1 MVGSPR
7 SLVKENEWRYA
18 LSVTEKLYYDDS
30 ALLEFDARVLEIET
44 RDGRSAVLL
53 DRTCFYPGG
62 GGQPCDLGTL
72 SGARVLA
79 VEHRGEDII
88 HRVEPALGPEML
100 HSAVHGSVD
109 GNRRRDFMEQ
119 HTGQHIFSQALLR
132 AGKLETVSVHFG
144 DDDTTIELK
153 ADAVTE
159 DTLRAAEDLAN
170 AVIKENRRVLLHEID
185 PSEVSKFPLRRTPPD
200 AGRLRI
206 LEIENWD
213 FAACGGVHLAST
225 GGVFLVK
232 AVAQEK
238 IRGRV
243 RIHAMMGKRAL
254 EDYGRKVSLVQGL
267 TRTLTCGEADIPDRV
282 AELLKR
288 EKESTRELG
297 RLRVA
302 QAAVDADASLPGAP
316 LVGGG
321 VFITRVFDAAGGDYL
336 KAFAERVIAA
346 PGRICIAMDRGTD
359 GFQWIAAHSLGESLD
374 LAQIVPAFFEIAG
387 AKGGGRGARMQGVGA
402 RNEAID
408 GFVAAIQAEIAR
420 RLGAEGAS

>member
-1 MVGSPR
+1 
-7 SLVKENEWRYA
+7 
-18 LSVTEKLYYDDS
+18 VTEKLYYADP
-30 ALLEFDARVLEIET
+30 ALLEFDARAMNIET
-44 RDGRSAVLL
+44 RDGRCEVLL

-72 SGARVLA
+72 GGARVLA
-79 VEHRGEDII
+79 VEYRGEDIV
-88 HRVEPALGPEML
+88 HLVEPALPPEL
-100 HSAVHGSVD
+100 VHGSVHGSVD
-109 GNRRRDFMEQ
+109 ADRRRDFMEQ

-153 ADAVTE
+153 ADAIPEATVRE
-159 DTLRAAEDLAN
+159 AEDLAN

-213 FAACGGVHLAST
+213 FAACGGVHLSST
-225 GGVFLVK
+225 GGVFLLK

-243 RIHAMMGKRAL
+243 RIHVMMGKRAM
-254 EDYGRKVSLVQGL
+254 EDYGRRVSLLQGL

-282 AELLKR
+282 AELLNR
-288 EKESTRELG
+288 EKESARELR
-297 RLRVA
+297 RLRAA
-302 QAAVDADASLPGAP
+302 QAAVDAEAAVVGARTR
-316 LVGGG
+316 GGAAI
-321 VFITRVFDAAGGDYL
+321 VTRVFDAAGSDYL
-336 KAFAERVIAA
+336 KAFAEKVVAA
-346 PGRICIAMDRGTD
+346 PGRVCIAMDRGTD

-374 LAQIVPAFFEIAG
+374 LAQIVPAFFQMAG
-387 AKGGGRGARMQGVGA
+387 AKGGGRGARMQGVGTK
-402 RNEAID
+402 NEAIA
-408 GFVAAIQAEIAR
+408 GFADALQAEIDR
-420 RLGAEGAS
+420 RLGSAGGIR

>member
-1 MVGSPR
+1 M
-7 SLVKENEWRYA
+7 
-18 LSVTEKLYYDDS
+18 TEKLYYDDPG
-30 ALLEFDARVLEIET
+30 LLEFDARALEIET
-44 RDGRSAVLL
+44 RDGRSEVLL

-72 SGARVLA
+72 AGARVLA
-79 VEHRGEDII
+79 VEYRGEDIV
-88 HRVEPALGPEML
+88 HRVEPALGPDL
-100 HSAVHGSVD
+100 LRSSVHGSVD
-109 GNRRRDFMEQ
+109 GRRRRDFMEQ

-153 ADAVTE
+153 ADAVPE
-159 DTLRAAEDLAN
+159 AVLRTAEDLAN
-170 AVIKENRRVLLHEID
+170 AVITENRRVLLHEID

-213 FAACGGVHLAST
+213 FAACGGVHLPST
-225 GGVFLVK
+225 GGVFLIK

-243 RIHAMMGKRAL
+243 RIHAMMGKRAI
-254 EDYGRKVSLVQGL
+254 EDYGRKVSLLQSL
-267 TRTLTCGEADIPDRV
+267 TRTLTCGETDIPDRV

-297 RLRVA
+297 RLR
-302 QAAVDADASLPGAP
+302 AARAAADADASVPEASSSGQ
-316 LVGGG
+316 G
-321 VFITRVFDAAGGDYL
+321 VFIKRVFDAMGSDYL

-346 PGRICIAMDRGTD
+346 PGRICIAVDRETD
-359 GFQWIAAHSLGESLD
+359 GFQWIAAHSLGEELD
-374 LAQIVPAFFEIAG
+374 LARIVPAFFEMAG
-387 AKGGGRGARMQGVGA
+387 AKGGGRGARMQGVGT
-402 RNEAID
+402 RREAAA
-408 GFVAAIQAEIAR
+408 GFADALQAELAH
-420 RLGAEGAS
+420 RLNAAGGGTS

>member
-1 MVGSPR
+1 
-7 SLVKENEWRYA
+7 
-18 LSVTEKLYYDDS
+18 VTEKLYYDDS
-30 ALLEFDARVLEIET
+30 TLLEFDARAMDIET
-44 RDGRSAVLL
+44 RDGRCEVLL

-72 SGARVLA
+72 GGARVLA
-79 VEHRGEDII
+79 VEYRGEDIV
-88 HRVEPALGPEML
+88 HLVEPALGRETL
-100 HSAVHGSVD
+100 HTSVHGSVD

-144 DDDTTIELK
+144 EDDTTIELK
-153 ADAVTE
+153 ADAVAE
-159 DTLRAAEDLAN
+159 STLRKAEDLAN

-185 PSEVSKFPLRRTPPD
+185 PSEASKFPLRRTPPD

-213 FAACGGVHLAST
+213 FAACGGVHLATT
-225 GGVFLVK
+225 GGVFLIK

-238 IRGRV
+238 IRSRV
-243 RIHAMMGKRAL
+243 RIHAMMGRRAL
-254 EDYGRKVSLVQGL
+254 EDYGRKVSLLQSL
-267 TRTLTCGEADIPDRV
+267 TRTLTCGETDIPDRV
-282 AELLKR
+282 AELLNR
-288 EKESTRELG
+288 EKESARELR

-302 QAAVDADASLPGAP
+302 QAAVDADASVPGAP
-316 LVGGG
+316 SLGG
-321 VFITRVFDAAGGDYL
+321 VVIIKRVFDAAGGDYL
-336 KAFAERVIAA
+336 KAFAERVTAA

-374 LAQIVPAFFEIAG
+374 LAQIVPAFFVMAG

-402 RNEAID
+402 KNEAID
-408 GFVAAIQAEIAR
+408 GFADALQAEIAR
-420 RLGAEGAS
+420 RLGAAGGGM